1 MASGKEYLHFILE
14 QLSDLDD
21 ISYRPMMGE
30 FILYYH
36 GKIVGGIYDDRLLVK
51 KTRSALE
58 LMPAAICELPY
69 EGAKEM
75 LLVDEVD
82 SKVFLTELFIGGI
95 TDELYAAEVLHTF
108 DLTHTETEYL
118 LTYPEENSF
127 TVQEEAKFLKARSES
142 KNAIEIAAF
151 VDARI
156 AGTAGIDPIDDKEKI
171 RHRADFGIAIEKAY
185 WGRGIGKALTLA
197 CIECAKQAGYL
208 QIELEVVAENASAVR
223 LYESVGFQEYGRNPR
238 GFRARRGWQTLVLMR
253 LELDS

>member
-1 MASGKEYLHFILE
+1 MQYEKEIIL
-14 QLSDLDD
+14 
-21 ISYRPMMGE
+21 
-30 FILYYH
+30 
-36 GKIVGGIYDDRLLVK
+36 KN
-51 KTRSALE
+51 
-58 LMPAAICELPY
+58 
-69 EGAKEM
+69 GAKC
-75 LLVDEVD
+75 
-82 SKVFLTELFIGGI
+82 FLRGAGEA
-95 TDELYAAEVLHTF
+95 DAAEVLRTF
-108 DLTHTETEYL
+108 DLTHAETDYL

-127 TVQEEAKFLKARSES
+127 TVQEEAKFLKAQR
-142 KNAIEIAAF
+142 KQNAIEIAAF
-151 VDARI
+151 VDGRI

-238 GFRARRGWQTLVLMR
+238 GFRARSGWQTLVLMR

>member
-1 MASGKEYLHFILE
+1 MQYEKEIILK
-14 QLSDLDD
+14 D
-21 ISYRPMMGE
+21 
-30 FILYYH
+30 
-36 GKIVGGIYDDRLLVK
+36 
-51 KTRSALE
+51 
-58 LMPAAICELPY
+58 
-69 EGAKEM
+69 GAKC
-75 LLVDEVD
+75 
-82 SKVFLTELFIGGI
+82 FLRGAGEAG
-95 TDELYAAEVLHTF
+95 AAEALHTF
-108 DLTHTETEYL
+108 DLTHAETDYL

-238 GFRARRGWQTLVLMR
+238 GLRARSGWQTLVLMR

>member
-1 MASGKEYLHFILE
+1 
-14 QLSDLDD
+14 
-21 ISYRPMMGE
+21 MMGE

-82 SKVFLTELFIGGI
+82 SKVFLTELFEAMYEELPSPKRKNNGIGGI
-95 TDELYAAEVLHTF
+95 TDELYAVEVLRTF
-108 DLTHTETEYL
+108 DLTHAETDYL

-151 VDARI
+151 VDGRI

-208 QIELEVVAENASAVR
+208 QIELEVVAENASAVQ

-238 GFRARRGWQTLVLMR
+238 GFRARSGWQTLVLMR

>member
-1 MASGKEYLHFILE
+1 MQFPTQAIKG
-14 QLSDLDD
+14 
-21 ISYRPMMGE
+21 YRIADE
-30 FILYYH
+30 
-36 GKIVGGIYDDRLLVK
+36 GKIYLFTGSKSTGGFCVTRQGLLLPSK
-51 KTRSALE
+51 LGHILAETPE
-58 LMPAAICELPY
+58 LLHAE
-69 EGAKEM
+69 
-75 LLVDEVD
+75 
-82 SKVFLTELFIGGI
+82 
-95 TDELYAAEVLHTF
+95 TD
-108 DLTHTETEYL
+108 YL

-127 TVQEEAKFLKARSES
+127 TVQEEAKFLKAHSES

-151 VDARI
+151 VDGRI

-238 GFRARRGWQTLVLMR
+238 GFRARSGWQTLVLMR

>member
-1 MASGKEYLHFILE
+1 MEAVQFPTQAIKG
-14 QLSDLDD
+14 
-21 ISYRPMMGE
+21 YRIADE
-30 FILYYH
+30 
-36 GKIVGGIYDDRLLVK
+36 GKIYLFTGSKSTGGFCVTRQGLLLPSK
-51 KTRSALE
+51 LGHILAGTPE
-58 LMPAAICELPY
+58 LLHAE
-69 EGAKEM
+69 
-75 LLVDEVD
+75 
-82 SKVFLTELFIGGI
+82 
-95 TDELYAAEVLHTF
+95 TD
-108 DLTHTETEYL
+108 YL

-151 VDARI
+151 VDGRI

-223 LYESVGFQEYGRNPR
+223 LYESVGFQDYGRNPR
-238 GFRARRGWQTLVLMR
+238 GFRARSGWQTLVLMG